1 MADKRVFL
9 TEKLPVTV
17 SDFIICGFTGWVYE
31 TVLTSVVFGEFV
43 DRGVLPIP
51 ILPIYALF
59 ALVLPFFFKR
69 SQNPVF
75 ITLAGAAGATIFEL
89 ICSYIT
95 ERIWG
100 YQLWSYVDWKFNFEG
115 RISLFS
121 SLIFGV
127 MCVLFVKG
135 IHPLSEYLQKRFGKG
150 FAAAVYILAAVL
162 AAICAAKLLKAGG
175 A

>member
-1 MADKRVFL
+1 MKGFI
-9 TEKLPVTV
+9 KNLPVMV

-59 ALVLPFFFKR
+59 ALVLPFVFKR
-69 SQNPVF
+69 EQNPLF
-75 ITLAGAAGATIFEL
+75 ITLAGAAGATVFEL

-100 YQLWSYVDWKFNFEG
+100 YQLWSYADWRFNFEG

-127 MCVLFVKG
+127 LCVLFVKG
-135 IHPLSEYLQKRFGKG
+135 IHPLSCYLSKRFGNG
-150 FAAAVYILAAVL
+150 FAVAVYLLAAGLVT
-162 AAICAAKLLKAGG
+162 ICLLSFCKS
-175 A
+175 